1 MKNKK
6 GVNQFVAT
14 ILLIAFVVII
24 IVLIILWARKVTQE
38 RAEKEGALA
47 ALEVACQSTKMNLD
61 IIPNGVKVTNSGS
74 VDFHGLFIIQDVG
87 NEQIVDKLYTKFIP
101 GDSFDLV
108 YGGDCDCEGCKVEI
122 GQLCLDAKKVSI
134 IPGQQAQGYTDAP
147 LLGCEGEKK
156 EVEF

>member
-14 ILLIAFVVII
+14 ILLIAFVVIV

-47 ALEVACQSTKMNLD
+47 ALEVACQSTKMNVD

-108 YGGDCDCEGCKVEI
+108 YGGNCEDGGQVEI
-122 GQLCLDAKKVSI
+122 GQLCSDAKKVSI

>member
-1 MKNKK
+1 MKNKR
-6 GVNQFVAT
+6 GINQFVAT
-14 ILLIAFVVII
+14 IILIAFVVII

-74 VDFHGLFIIQDVG
+74 VDFHGLFIIQDVD

-108 YGGDCDCEGCKVEI
+108 YSVDCGEI
-122 GQLCLDAKKVSI
+122 GQLCSDADKVSI